1 MSELPYLNLG
11 CGITYDQRWTNIDFV
26 STGPGVVAHN
36 LLAGIPHSDNKF
48 KVVYHSHVLEHFPKE
63 AAKAFLKECYRVMQP
78 GGTIRIAIPDLE
90 QIARNYI
97 KYLEE
102 ALAGKQDAAAK
113 YEWTLLE
120 MLDQMVRKQGGGEM
134 LKFVADTS
142 KNVDDF
148 LLSRN
153 GHEMERL
160 FDAVRKKVSPP
171 PPAKAEVPSV
181 FTRARNKLKRLTLMR
196 LLGPEYDL
204 LVQARFRNSG
214 EIHQWMYD
222 RYSLG
227 MVLQSVGFRNPQVT
241 TAFESRIPDWSSFN
255 LDGSDGKVRKPDSLF
270 MEAEK

>member
-1 MSELPYLNLG
+1 MSTLPYLNLG
-11 CGITYDQRWTNIDFV
+11 CGITYDERWTNIDFV
-26 STGPGVVAHN
+26 STGPGVLAHN
-36 LLAGIPHSDNKF
+36 LLAGIPHADNSF
-48 KVVYHSHVLEHFPKE
+48 KAVYHSHVLEHFPKE
-63 AAKAFLKECYRVMQP
+63 AAKEFLKECYRVMQS
-78 GGTIRIAIPDLE
+78 GGIIRIAIPDLE

-102 ALAGKQDAAAK
+102 AIEGKHGAAAK
-113 YEWTLLE
+113 YEWTLME
-120 MLDQMVRKQGGGEM
+120 MLDQMVRNSGGGEM

-160 FDAVRKKVSPP
+160 FDAVRKKHQPP
-171 PPAKAEVPSV
+171 PPAKSQVPSV
-181 FTRARNKLKRLTLMR
+181 FTRAKNKLKRLTLMR

-204 LVQARFRNSG
+204 LVQARFRNGG

-227 MVLQSVGFRNPQVT
+227 LLLESVGFKNPHVV
-241 TAFESRIPDWSSFN
+241 TAFESSIPDWSSFK
-255 LDGSDGKVRKPDSLF
+255 LDGSEGKVRKPDSLF
-270 MEAEK
+270 MEAQK